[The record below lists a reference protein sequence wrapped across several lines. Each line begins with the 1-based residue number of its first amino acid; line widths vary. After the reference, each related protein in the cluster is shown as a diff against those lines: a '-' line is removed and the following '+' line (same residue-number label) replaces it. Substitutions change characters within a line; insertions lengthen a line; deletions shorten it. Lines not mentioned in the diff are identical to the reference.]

1 MLRGWEAHE
10 VPRSQ
15 NQNKSNSYIP
25 VRLFILSLVA
35 GTLWLQQQAALP
47 APATL
52 AQWVC
57 IALSV
62 VAIVWH
68 FANAER
74 LVLRLPALGG
84 MVVAGGLFGAAWAGW
99 IATERMSDSLP
110 PVWEGRDIELV
121 GAVAALPQKH
131 DRGVRFLFRTESV
144 TTPGAKVPRQLSL
157 SWYHEFDRKTD
168 TRTFAPELKPGDR
181 WRLTVRLKRPHG
193 SANPHGFD
201 YEAWA
206 LERDI
211 RATGYVRFK
220 GVNEKQAERSTAWMD
235 RLHETRANIRDRFLA
250 TLGTSPYAGVLVALA
265 IGDQD
270 AIPQA
275 QWKVFW
281 RTGVGHLM
289 SISGLHITMVGSLLY
304 AVAFWLWARVPRLV
318 MRMPA
323 QRAAALIGLAGA
335 AAYALLAGF
344 SIPTQR
350 TLFMLAVVAA
360 ALCTGRMT
368 SPSRVLC
375 WALLAVVLIDPWA
388 GLSPGFWLSFG
399 AIALI
404 FYVTAGRTGQLG
416 VLKGAVLTQVAVTLG
431 MLPMLLAL
439 FQEVSVISPVANAI
453 AIPVISLVVVPLT
466 LLATVIPVDLL
477 LDLAHGITAACM
489 LFLQWLGAMPAA
501 LWESHEPAPWTVAL
515 ALLGTAWLLAP
526 RGWPARWLG
535 AVWMLP
541 MFLILPPAPKPGEAW
556 ITFLDVGHGLAAVV
570 RTSHHA
576 LVYDTGPKWTD
587 EADAGSRIVVPH
599 LRGEGITAL
608 DRLIVSHDDEDHS
621 GGAVSILDA
630 RAVGAMSSSLPAD
643 SPILLHAPKSER
655 CRRGDNWS
663 WDGVQFTMLH
673 PEPADFDE
681 QKVKDNDLSCVLRIF
696 AGGKSLLL
704 TGDIEK
710 RAELKL
716 VERTGESLKSDVLLV
731 PHHGSK
737 TSSWP
742 ALLDAVSPSMAV
754 FTIGYRNRFRHP
766 HPDVVARY
774 AERRITMLRTDELG
788 AITIKLQDGQVAW
801 EAERLKRR
809 RYWQDVPTAGAAEE

>member
-1 MLRGWEAHE
+1 M
-10 VPRSQ
+10 
-15 NQNKSNSYIP
+15 
-25 VRLFILSLVA
+25 RLFILSFVL
-35 GTLWLQQQAALP
+35 GTLWLQQQTVLPEPARLLQGFCLAVTLFALALHGTASHRKAFRAAGYLGMVLAGAVMGAGWAGWVATARMADALP
-47 APATL
+47 A
-52 AQWVC
+52 
-57 IALSV
+57 
-62 VAIVWH
+62 
-68 FANAER
+68 E
-74 LVLRLPALGG
+74 
-84 MVVAGGLFGAAWAGW
+84 
-99 IATERMSDSLP
+99 
-110 PVWEGRDIELV
+110 WEGRDIELV
-121 GAVAALPQKH
+121 GAVAALPQRH

-157 SWYHEFDRKTD
+157 SWYHEFDRKTE
-168 TRTFAPELKPGDR
+168 TRTVAPELLPGDR

-220 GVNEKQAERSTAWMD
+220 GVNEKQAERSSAWGD
-235 RLHETRANIRDRFLA
+235 RLHEARANIRDRFMA
-250 TLGTSPYAGVLVALA
+250 TLGTAPYAGVLVALA
-265 IGDQD
+265 VGDQD
-270 AIPQA
+270 AIPQG

-289 SISGLHITMVGSLLY
+289 SISGLHITMVASLLY
-304 AVAFWLWARVPRLV
+304 AAAFWLWVRVPMLV
-318 MRMPA
+318 LRMPA
-323 QRAAALIGLAGA
+323 QRAAALIGLVGA
-335 AAYALLAGF
+335 AGYALLAGF

-350 TLFMLAVVAA
+350 TLYMLAVVAL
-360 ALCTGRMT
+360 ALCTGRAT

-375 WALLAVVLIDPWA
+375 WALLAVVVIDPWA

-416 VLKGAVLTQVAVTLG
+416 VVKGAALTQVAVTLG

-439 FQEVSVISPVANAI
+439 FQEVSVISPLANAV
-453 AIPVISLVVVPLT
+453 AIPIISLIVVPLT
-466 LLATVIPVDLL
+466 LLACLVPLDLFL
-477 LDLAHGITAACM
+477 HLAHGITAACM
-489 LFLQWLGAMPAA
+489 VFLEWLGAMPAA
-501 LWESHEPAPWTVAL
+501 LWESHAPAPWTVAL
-515 ALLGTAWLLAP
+515 ALIGTAWLLAP

-556 ITFLDVGHGLAAVV
+556 ITFLDVGHGLATVV
-570 RTSHHA
+570 RTAQHA
-576 LVYDTGPKWTD
+576 LVYDTGPKWND
-587 EADAGSRIVVPH
+587 DADAGSRIVVPH
-599 LRGEGITAL
+599 LRGEGIKAL

-621 GGAVSILDA
+621 GGAVSILAA
-630 RAVGAMSSSLPAD
+630 RTVDRFSSSLPLE
-643 SPILLHAPKSER
+643 SPILSHAPQQDR
-655 CRRGDNWS
+655 CHRGESWQ
-663 WDGVQFTMLH
+663 WDGVQFSVLH
-673 PEPADFDE
+673 PDPVDFDE

-716 VERTGESLKSDVLLV
+716 IERAGESLRSDVLLV

-742 ALLDAVSPSMAV
+742 AFLDAVSPQLAV
-754 FTIGYRNRFRHP
+754 FTVGYRNRFRHP

-774 AERRITMLRTDELG
+774 VERKVMMLRTDELG
-788 AITIKLQDGQVAW
+788 AITLKLQDGQVSW
-801 EAERLKRR
+801 EGQRLKRR
-809 RYWQDVPTAGAAEE
+809 RYWQDAPSAGAAEE

>member
-1 MLRGWEAHE
+1 M
-10 VPRSQ
+10 
-15 NQNKSNSYIP
+15 
-25 VRLFILSLVA
+25 RLFILSLVA
-35 GTLWLQQQAALP
+35 GSLWLQQQATLP
-47 APATL
+47 VPAVL
-52 AQWVC
+52 AQWACLALAVGA
-57 IALSV
+57 IA
-62 VAIVWH
+62 WH
-68 FANAER
+68 AASAER
-74 LVLRLPALGG
+74 TALRLPGLAGL
-84 MVVAGGLFGAAWAGW
+84 VAAGGFFGAAWAGW
-99 IATERMSDSLP
+99 IATERMADALP
-110 PVWEGRDIELV
+110 PAWEGRDIELV
-121 GAVAALPQKH
+121 GAVAALPQRH

-144 TTPGAKVPRQLSL
+144 TTPGAKIPRQLSL
-157 SWYHEFDRKTD
+157 SWYHDFDHKTK
-168 TRTFAPELKPGDR
+168 TRTIAPELKPGDR

-206 LERDI
+206 LERSI

-265 IGDQD
+265 VGDQD
-270 AIPQA
+270 AIPLA

-289 SISGLHITMVGSLLY
+289 SISGLHITMVASLLY
-304 AVAFWLWARVPRLV
+304 VGAFWLWTRVPKLV

-350 TLFMLAVVAA
+350 TLFMLAVVAL
-360 ALCTGRMT
+360 ALCTGCMT

-416 VLKGAVLTQVAVTLG
+416 VLKGALLTQVAVTLG

-439 FQEVSVISPVANAI
+439 FQEVSVISPIANAI
-453 AIPVISLVVVPLT
+453 AIPVISLVVVPMT
-466 LLATVIPVDLL
+466 LLAGVIPIELL
-477 LDLAHGITAACM
+477 LSLAHGVLSGCM
-489 LFLQWLGAMPAA
+489 LFLEWLGAMPAA
-501 LWESHEPAPWTVAL
+501 LWESHEPAAWTVVVAL
-515 ALLGTAWLLAP
+515 AGIAWLLAP

-541 MFLILPPAPKPGEAW
+541 MFLVLPPAPRLGEAW

-570 RTSHHA
+570 RTANHA

-587 EADAGSRIVVPH
+587 EADAGSRILVPH
-599 LRGEGITAL
+599 LRGEGIKAL
-608 DRLIVSHDDEDHS
+608 DRLIVSHDDEDHA

-630 RAVGAMSSSLPAD
+630 RAVGAMSSSLPSD
-643 SPILLHAPKSER
+643 SPILAHAQTAQS
-655 CRRGDNWS
+655 CQRGESWS
-663 WDGVQFTMLH
+663 WDGVQFAMLH
-673 PEPADFDE
+673 PEPADFDDI
-681 QKVKDNDLSCVLRIF
+681 KVKDNDLSCVLRIF
-696 AGGKSLLL
+696 AGGRSLLL

-716 VERTGESLKSDVLLV
+716 VDRVGESLKSDVLLV

-742 ALLDAVSPSMAV
+742 ALLDAVSPTLAV
-754 FTIGYRNRFRHP
+754 FTVGYRNRFRHP

-774 AERRITMLRTDELG
+774 TERKITMLRTDELG
-788 AITIKLQDGQVAW
+788 AIIIKLQDGQVSW
-801 EAERLKRR
+801 EADRLKRR
-809 RYWQDVPTAGAAEE
+809 RYWQDVPTAGPIEE

>member
-1 MLRGWEAHE
+1 M
-10 VPRSQ
+10 
-15 NQNKSNSYIP
+15 
-25 VRLFILSLVA
+25 RLLILSLVA
-35 GTLWLQQQAALP
+35 GTLWLQQQAVLPLP
-47 APATL
+47 AVL
-52 AQWVC
+52 AQWAALAMAAAA
-57 IALSV
+57 IA
-62 VAIVWH
+62 WH
-68 FANAER
+68 GANSAR
-74 LVLRLPALGG
+74 AVLRLPGLAGL
-84 MVVAGGLFGAAWAGW
+84 MVAGGLFGAAWAGW
-99 IATERMSDSLP
+99 IATERMADALP
-110 PVWEGRDIELV
+110 REWEGRDIELV
-121 GAVAALPQKH
+121 GAVSALPQWH

-157 SWYHEFDRKTD
+157 SWYHEFDRKTE
-168 TRTFAPELKPGDR
+168 TRSFAPALKPGDR

-265 IGDQD
+265 VGDQD

-289 SISGLHITMVGSLLY
+289 SISGLHITMVASLLY
-304 AVAFWLWARVPRLV
+304 VAAFWLWTRVPKLV

-335 AAYALLAGF
+335 IAYALLAGF

-350 TLFMLAVVAA
+350 TLFMLTVVAV
-360 ALCTGRMT
+360 ALCVGRMT

-404 FYVTAGRTGQLG
+404 FYVSAGRTGQLG

-466 LLATVIPVDLL
+466 LIACVIPIELL
-477 LDLAHGITAACM
+477 LDLAHGVTAGCM
-489 LFLQWLGAMPAA
+489 LFLQWLSAMPAA
-501 LWESHEPAPWTVAL
+501 LWESHEPAPWTVGL

-535 AVWMLP
+535 ALWMLP
-541 MFLILPPAPKPGEAW
+541 MFLVLPPAPKPGEAW

-570 RTSHHA
+570 RTSGHA
-576 LVYDTGPKWTD
+576 LVYDTGPKWND
-587 EADAGSRIVVPH
+587 DADAGSRIVVPH
-599 LRGEGITAL
+599 LRGEGIKAL

-621 GGAVSILDA
+621 GGAISILDA
-630 RAVGAMSSSLPAD
+630 RSVTQFSSALPVE
-643 SPILLHAPKSER
+643 SPILGHSTRADR
-655 CRRGDNWS
+655 CRRGESWS
-663 WDGVQFTMLH
+663 WDGVQFAMLH
-673 PEPADFDE
+673 PDPADFDE
-681 QKVKDNDLSCVLRIF
+681 QKVKDNDLSCVMRIF

-716 VERTGESLKSDVLLV
+716 VDRAGTALKSDVLLV

-742 ALLDAVSPSMAV
+742 AFLDAVSPSMAV
-754 FTIGYRNRFRHP
+754 FTVGYRNRFRHP

-774 AERRITMLRTDELG
+774 TERKIAMLRTDGLG
-788 AITIKLQDGQVAW
+788 AITVKLQDGQVSWAS
-801 EAERLKRR
+801 ARMTRR
-809 RYWQDVPTAGAAEE
+809 RYWQDAPTAGAAEE